1 MRRLANILS
10 VALLALLLAGCAGKV
25 PDNVSSIGGNVSTD
39 GTTWFAGFVITFKDA
54 IPADVEKTLLD
65 AGAQKSAEHAFT
77 FPSVRAVND
86 PIYMKAVA
94 AAGGSGVAFTIT
106 PLN

>member
-1 MRRLANILS
+1 M
-10 VALLALLLAGCAGKV
+10 V
-25 PDNVSSIGGNVSTD
+25 
-39 GTTWFAGFVITFKDA
+39 
-54 IPADVEKTLLD
+54 KTLLD
-65 AGAQKSAEHAFT
+65 AGAQKRAEHAFT